1 MAMQKERQ
9 TRSRHIFRGT
19 VVSLRVD
26 TVLMTREDRTI
37 EARREVVEHL
47 PSVVV
52 VPVDEAE
59 NVLLVE
65 QYRHA
70 TGEALLEAPAG
81 GVEEGETPQQAAA
94 RELQEE
100 TGYAPGRLTSLGGFW
115 IAPGWCTEYMHAY
128 LATELAS
135 SQLPQDEDEDVR
147 VVPVPLGEVPNLI
160 RQGRIRDAKSIA
172 ALLTVLYLPSDA

>member
-1 MAMQKERQ
+1 MAVPKELLS
-9 TRSRHIFRGT
+9 RSQQIFEGKI
-19 VVSLRVD
+19 VNLRVD
-26 TVLMTREDRTI
+26 TTLVTKKDRTV

-52 VPVDEAE
+52 VPVDKEE

-81 GVEEGETPQQAAA
+81 GVEKDETPQQAAA

-100 TGYAPGRLTSLGGFW
+100 TGYASGRLVPLGGFW
-115 IAPGWCTEYMHAY
+115 IAPGWCTEYMHTY
-128 LATELAS
+128 LATELIP

-147 VVPVPLGEVPNLI
+147 VVPVPLWEVPNLI
-160 RQGRIRDAKSIA
+160 RQGHIRDAKSIA
-172 ALLTVLYLPSDA
+172 VLLTAIFLSPTT